1 MDGGIGRLGTTSEVI
16 ARGENSLFGELGV
29 EEMFPEKDEEA
40 EL

>member
-1 MDGGIGRLGTTSEVI
+1 MDGGMGRQETTSEVI
-16 ARGENSLFGELGV
+16 GRGENRLFGELGV